1 MSETEPKIIPWW
13 ERDEELQAIAKK
25 CDALFTYAGHTRPMC
40 HCQDEGAIEEVYH
53 VCPAHPP
60 KSLTHM
66 RAIVKHVQRE
76 AYERGIG
83 DSLSKMREKMK
94 EVWEER
100 DK

>member
-1 MSETEPKIIPWW
+1 MSETEPKIIPFVPWW

-40 HCQDEGAIEEVYH
+40 HCQDEGAIEE
-53 VCPAHPP
+53 
-60 KSLTHM
+60 
-66 RAIVKHVQRE
+66 
-76 AYERGIG
+76 AYERGVSETI
-83 DSLSKMREKMK
+83 SKMREKMK